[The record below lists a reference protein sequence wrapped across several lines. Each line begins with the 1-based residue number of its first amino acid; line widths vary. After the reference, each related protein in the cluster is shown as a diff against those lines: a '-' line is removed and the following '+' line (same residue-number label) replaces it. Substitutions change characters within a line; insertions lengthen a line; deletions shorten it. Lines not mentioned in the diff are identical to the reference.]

1 MITGRREARVMLAG
15 IYGTDELETIDSAIQ
30 VASGGSSTVSTHL
43 AEYHVLSTLMKN
55 VALGGGVVSFSS
67 EGSSV
72 TRQAV
77 DIQTLEKLRR
87 EALRAY
93 AAEMGQS
100 SGLSVIEIV
109 DETPDASFRS
119 DSLRYANDR
128 DRYDYSTS
136 GGREVLRWIHS

>member
-1 MITGRREARVMLAG
+1 MIVESREARVMLAG
-15 IYGTDELETIDSAIQ
+15 IYGTDELETIDSAIG
-30 VASGGSSTVSTHL
+30 VARQGSTVSTHL
-43 AEYHVLSTLMKN
+43 AEYHVLTTLMKRA
-55 VALGGGVVSFSS
+55 ALGGGVVSFSS

-72 TRQAV
+72 TKQTV
-77 DIQTLEKLRR
+77 DIATLEKLRR

-128 DRYDYSTS
+128 DRYDYTTS